1 MICEN
6 HITIGLLGQYFNAW
20 NWFNVL
26 VSGFFVILNS
36 DRPVDLR
43 NLQRFKL
50 IFLVLKRFLNE
61 KGKDVEN
68 IILKIIYF

>member
-43 NLQRFKL
+43 DLQRFEL
-50 IFLVLKRFLNE
+50 IFLVRKKFLNE